1 MKRSLGYLAIVPA
14 VAFGLS
20 LSAPA
25 FAQDAGAPSASAS
38 TGVTQTMK
46 NAGTDTENAAK
57 TAGTDT
63 ADAAKSAYDTTATAV
78 GDTGLTAKVKMELD
92 KNSETEHAHIHV
104 KTKSAVVTLTGHVA
118 SAAVS
123 QEAEQIAKGVAGVDH
138 VSNHLKVRGSSSSSN
153 S

>member
-1 MKRSLGYLAIVPA
+1 MKRSIGFLAIIPA

-63 ADAAKSAYDTTATAV
+63 ADAAKSAYHTTATAV

-104 KTKSAVVTLTGHVA
+104 MTKSAVVTLTGHVA

-138 VSNHLKVRGSSSSSN
+138 VSNHLKVRGSASSSN

>member
-1 MKRSLGYLAIVPA
+1 MKRSIGFLAIIPA

-38 TGVTQTMK
+38 TGMTQTMK
-46 NAGTDTENAAK
+46 NAGTDT
-57 TAGTDT
+57 
-63 ADAAKSAYDTTATAV
+63 ADAAKGAYNTTATAV

-92 KNSETEHAHIHV
+92 KNSETEHANIHV
-104 KTKSAVVTLTGHVA
+104 KTKSAVVYLTGHVP

-123 QEAEQIAKGVAGVDH
+123 QEAEQIAKGVSGVDH
-138 VSNHLKVRGSSSSSN
+138 VSNHLKVRAASSSN
-153 S
+153 NS